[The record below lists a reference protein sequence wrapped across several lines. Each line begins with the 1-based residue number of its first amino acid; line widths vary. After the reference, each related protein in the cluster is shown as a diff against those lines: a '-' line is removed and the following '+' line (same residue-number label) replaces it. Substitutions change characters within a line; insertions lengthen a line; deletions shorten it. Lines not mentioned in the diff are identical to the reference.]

1 MNVGKSIRMEKIFN
15 RRTKKTVMVPMD
27 HGMTLGPV
35 KGLVNAKDIMRCA
48 IEGGANA
55 LIMHKGIVKDC
66 YVDCPKSSGLIV
78 HLSASTSLSVDPDH
92 KILLATPDE
101 AISLGAD
108 AVSVHINVGAEKE
121 AEMLLDG
128 GKVSRRCEQLGLPM
142 LAMMYPRGKNIHN
155 QYDPELIAHVC
166 RVGAEMGADVVKTN
180 YTGDPDTFKKVVRG
194 CPVPV
199 LVAGGLKTSTDL
211 ELLEHING
219 AMEAGAA
226 GVAVGRNVFMHET
239 PTLMVRRICAVV
251 HDALSPKEA
260 MKIRGN
266 KDDGKR
272 R

>member
-1 MNVGKSIRMEKIFN
+1 MNVGKSIRMDKIFN
-15 RRTKKTVMVPMD
+15 RHTKKTVIVPMD
-27 HGMTLGPV
+27 HGITLGPV
-35 KGLVNAKDIMRCA
+35 KGLVNVKDVMSCA
-48 IEGGANA
+48 IDGGASA

-66 YVDCPKSSGLIV
+66 YVDCPKTAGLVI

-92 KILLATPDE
+92 KILITTPDE

-121 AEMLLDG
+121 DEMIHDAG
-128 GKVSRRCEQLGLPM
+128 WVSKRCEQLGLPM
-142 LAMMYPRGKNIHN
+142 LAMMYPRGKNIKN
-155 QYDPELIAHVC
+155 QYDPDLLAHVC
-166 RVGAEMGADVVKTN
+166 RVGAEMGADLVKTN
-180 YTGDPDTFKKVVRG
+180 YSGDPDTFKRVVKG

-199 LVAGGLKTSTDL
+199 LVAGGLKTDTDL
-211 ELLEHING
+211 QLLEQISG

-251 HDALSPKEA
+251 HEALSPEEA
-260 MKIRGN
+260 MGIRG
-266 KDDGKR
+266 KKSARKR

>member
-15 RRTKKTVMVPMD
+15 HRTKKTVIVPMD
-27 HGMTLGPV
+27 HGITLGPV
-35 KGLVNAKDIMRCA
+35 KGLVNVKDIMRCA

-78 HLSASTSLSVDPDH
+78 HLSASTSLSVDPDQ

-108 AVSVHINVGAEKE
+108 AVSVHINIGSDKE
-121 AEMLLDG
+121 ADMLLDAG
-128 GKVSRRCEQLGLPM
+128 RVSRRCEQLGLPM
-142 LAMMYPRGKNIHN
+142 LAMMYPRGRNIPN
-155 QYDPELIAHVC
+155 QYDPDLIAHVC
-166 RVGAEMGADVVKTN
+166 RVGAELGADVVKTN
-180 YTGDPDTFKKVVRG
+180 YTGDPDTFKRVVRG

-199 LVAGGLKTSTDL
+199 LVAGGLKTNTDL
-211 ELLEHING
+211 ELLEQING

-226 GVAVGRNVFMHET
+226 GVAVGRNVFMHEA

-260 MKIRGN
+260 MKIRG
-266 KDDGKR
+266 KKGDGKIR
-272 R
+272 

>member
-1 MNVGKSIRMEKIFN
+1 MEKIFN
-15 RRTKKTVMVPMD
+15 RHTKKTVIVPMD
-27 HGMTLGPV
+27 HGITLGPV
-35 KGLVNAKDIMRCA
+35 KGLVNVKDIMRCA
-48 IEGGANA
+48 IAGGANA

-78 HLSASTSLSVDPDH
+78 HLSASTSLSLDPDH

-108 AVSVHINVGAEKE
+108 AVSVHVNVGAEKE
-121 AEMLLDG
+121 AEMLLDA
-128 GKVSRRCEQLGLPM
+128 GKVSRRCERLGLPM
-142 LAMMYPRGKNIHN
+142 LAMMYPRGKNIKN

-180 YTGDPDTFKKVVRG
+180 YTGDPDTFKSVVRG

-199 LVAGGLKTSTDL
+199 LVAGGIKTSTDL
-211 ELLEHING
+211 ELLEQING
-219 AMEAGAA
+219 AMKAGAA

-260 MKIRGN
+260 MKIRG
-266 KDDGKR
+266 KKGDGKQ
-272 R
+272 